1 MVNKINFKYP
11 SRDGIHN
18 CQAYKWQ
25 STNIPVRGIVQ
36 IVHGMQEHMSR
47 YDGFAEFLCNNG
59 FLVVGNDHLGH
70 GCTVSDESEFGYF
83 AKDYADIIVVRD
95 VHRLKKMTES
105 ENPGLP
111 YFILGHSMGSFI
123 ARKYITMYKKGI
135 SGVILCGTGYK
146 PGIVTATAI
155 FLSKILGAFS
165 KGHNESRFLE
175 KISFGSYN
183 NRITNPS
190 DSREWLV
197 RNENVLT
204 NYNNDSLCGFK
215 FTVNGYKTLFS
226 LLHFVDKEKN
236 LTDIPKELPIF
247 IISGMEDPV
256 GDYGK
261 GPKNVYD
268 TYKKIGIKDVSIK
281 LYEDIRHEI
290 LNDMECERVYKDIL
304 NWIEE
309 HIK

>member
-1 MVNKINFKYP
+1 M
-11 SRDGIHN
+11 
-18 CQAYKWQ
+18 
-25 STNIPVRGIVQ
+25 
-36 IVHGMQEHMSR
+36 
-47 YDGFAEFLCNNG
+47 
-59 FLVVGNDHLGH
+59 
-70 GCTVSDESEFGYF
+70 
-83 AKDYADIIVVRD
+83 
-95 VHRLKKMTES
+95 
-105 ENPGLP
+105 
-111 YFILGHSMGSFI
+111 
-123 ARKYITMYKKGI
+123 
-135 SGVILCGTGYK
+135 
-146 PGIVTATAI
+146 
-155 FLSKILGAFS
+155 
-165 KGHNESRFLE
+165 
-175 KISFGSYN
+175 
-183 NRITNPS
+183 
-190 DSREWLV
+190 V

-215 FTVNGYKTLFS
+215 FTTNGYKTLFS

-290 LNDMECERVYKDIL
+290 LNDVEREQVFTDIL